1 MSWIYIVKWGKSE
14 LRNHV
19 FSHHL
24 DKIYTYLF
32 HLKIYFTYICAMIYT
47 EYLWK
52 DTKEMYALR
61 ENIVA
66 NMVIRRQ
73 KVQDRIFT
81 QRSK

>member
-1 MSWIYIVKWGKSE
+1 
-14 LRNHV
+14 
-19 FSHHL
+19 
-24 DKIYTYLF
+24 
-32 HLKIYFTYICAMIYT
+32 MIDT

-52 DTKEMYALR
+52 DTKEMYTFR
-61 ENIVA
+61 ENTVA